1 MERAVA
7 ARNRCYKDTII
18 SNFFE
23 QAPNRGDD
31 RRGGEGDDDG
41 QGSGGAREGRGG
53 GSGRLSGSGGEGESD
68 GGDGDASSQRGI
80 GKLTQSASGGL
91 DDDDGQGDGGGGSGR
106 AGEGMSGGD
115 GDGNGDATN
124 SERDPGGD
132 TVSGRQP
139 RSGKGK
145 GEVKGGRGGNK
156 KGVSRE
162 ALRLQVNFLKN

>member
-1 MERAVA
+1 
-7 ARNRCYKDTII
+7 
-18 SNFFE
+18 
-23 QAPNRGDD
+23 
-31 RRGGEGDDDG
+31 
-41 QGSGGAREGRGG
+41 
-53 GSGRLSGSGGEGESD
+53 
-68 GGDGDASSQRGI
+68 
-80 GKLTQSASGGL
+80 
-91 DDDDGQGDGGGGSGR
+91 
-106 AGEGMSGGD
+106 MSGGD

-124 SERDPGGD
+124 SERD